1 MFLHNSFK
9 CDSGTSGMGVFTI
22 HADGSGLSDPRFDWI
37 KINSMTQDLVPVH
50 LCALLELSSP
60 TESLLLYVGFEGK
73 YVNPEKRQIA
83 PPFPVYRY
91 ERVYNNRNQPIP
103 KILIGTIDSINEP
116 AFAVPVKIEIGYGE
130 NLLDEKYYV
139 IPLPFLLRDTYTGS
153 NFKDVLENIGIGN
166 EAKMFLK
173 FKNTR
178 RQKYETL
185 INGIKQNK
193 AVKHTNKRNAETSIF
208 SNSKHS

>member
-1 MFLHNSFK
+1 MK
-9 CDSGTSGMGVFTI
+9 
-22 HADGSGLSDPRFDWI
+22 R
-37 KINSMTQDLVPVH
+37 
-50 LCALLELSSP
+50 
-60 TESLLLYVGFEGK
+60 EG
-73 YVNPEKRQIA
+73 R
-83 PPFPVYRY
+83 
-91 ERVYNNRNQPIP
+91 
-103 KILIGTIDSINEP
+103 
-116 AFAVPVKIEIGYGE
+116 E

-185 INGIKQNK
+185 INRTKQNK
-193 AVKHTNKRNAETSIF
+193 PVKHTNKRKAETAFF
-208 SNSKHS
+208 SNSQHS